1 MLKIFLALVAIFPVL
16 LFATAYLN
24 FINIDTFLDDYTLY
38 LWIIVFVLFMWGSV
52 NMGTSGEKDARFKTG
67 FKDNDTG
74 DPGNPGKGCLLIF
87 LALVYAFL
95 AMLSV
100 DG

>member
-1 MLKIFLALVAIFPVL
+1 MLKTFLALVAIFPVL

-24 FINIDTFLDDYTLY
+24 FINIDTFLDDYSLY
-38 LWIIVFVLFMWGSV
+38 IWIIVFVLFMWGSV
-52 NMGTSGEKDARFKTG
+52 NMPTFGEKDARFKTG

-74 DPGNPGKGCLLIF
+74 DPGNPVKGCALIF
-87 LALVYAFL
+87 LALVYVFL
-95 AMLSV
+95 GFLSI